1 MILFCTILLV
11 SSSLHL
17 LPESLQYILS
27 RRCSLRYRR
36 RSLGS
41 TDAAAVSTAALVS
54 LFGSGV
60 SSKRLNC
67 NCKVLAC
74 PHVCPVV
81 RALLRKQWR
90 EVDGMRW
97 KQAAIIISHS
107 ALWSSHSVS
116 VVCSI
121 FKRNLSDLLA
131 FTSALKPLRAPSLC
145 RPLYTRPPRPS
156 FPPKRLCF
164 ISSLFVFSPVASLS
178 YHWRNLFQ
186 TLKIWKKNTFLSQ
199 WRIITCFVRCIV
211 SSFIFYHFALFKIP
225 QQQKP
230 LACN

>member
-121 FKRNLSDLLA
+121 FKRNLGDLLA

-145 RPLYTRPPRPS
+145 RPLYTRPPS
-156 FPPKRLCF
+156 SLLPPKKALLHLLTLRLFSSCLF
-164 ISSLFVFSPVASLS
+164 ILPLKESFS
-178 YHWRNLFQ
+178 
-186 TLKIWKKNTFLSQ
+186 NT
-199 WRIITCFVRCIV
+199 
-211 SSFIFYHFALFKIP
+211 
-225 QQQKP
+225 
-230 LACN
+230 